1 MRFSLIIYWLLLCVM
16 GLMLILSPGTVLA
29 QEEKIDLILRL
40 IPGDYYKKVTPGE
53 ENILYLEIHNA
64 GNKPITNIRLSS
76 DEPEGWVVK
85 FKPMS
90 VDYLG
95 ASSFQTVDVS
105 IKPASN
111 AAKDEYQVNIIAEAN
126 ETRRV
131 ISTFMR
137 VETAT
142 SIWLWVGVA
151 VAALVVTG
159 FIAVYRRFGRK

>member
-1 MRFSLIIYWLLLCVM
+1 M
-16 GLMLILSPGTVLA
+16 GLMLILPPGTVLA
-29 QEEKIDLILRL
+29 QEEKIDLVLRL
-40 IPGDYYKKVTPGE
+40 TPGGYYKKVAPGE

-85 FKPMS
+85 FMPVS
-90 VDYLG
+90 IDYLG
-95 ASSFQTVDVS
+95 ASSVQTVDVS
-105 IKPASN
+105 VKPAGN

-131 ISTFMR
+131 ISTFLR

-142 SIWLWVGVA
+142 SVWLWVGVA
-151 VAALVVTG
+151 VAALVVAG
-159 FIAVYRRFGRK
+159 FIVPTPFLSSPRLFST

>member
-1 MRFSLIIYWLLLCVM
+1 MRIGGKICWLLLCVI
-16 GLMLILSPGTVLA
+16 GLMLILPPGTVLA
-29 QEEKIDLILRL
+29 QEEQIDLTLRL
-40 IPGDYYKKVTPGE
+40 ITGDYYKKVTPGE

-85 FKPMS
+85 FKPVS

-131 ISTFMR
+131 ISTFLR

-142 SIWLWVGVA
+142 PLWLWVGIA
-151 VAALVVTG
+151 VAALVVAG
-159 FIAVYRRFGRK
+159 FIIIYMRFGRQ

>member
-1 MRFSLIIYWLLLCVM
+1 MRIGGKICWLLLCVI
-16 GLMLILSPGTVLA
+16 GLMLILPPGTVLA
-29 QEEKIDLILRL
+29 QEEKIDLTLRL
-40 IPGDYYKKVTPGE
+40 IPGDYYKKVMPGE

-85 FKPMS
+85 FKPVS

-95 ASSFQTVDVS
+95 ASSLQTVDVS

-111 AAKDEYQVNIIAEAN
+111 AVKDEYQVNIIAEAN

-131 ISTFMR
+131 ISTFLR

-142 SIWLWVGVA
+142 SLWLWVGIA
-151 VAALVVTG
+151 VAALVVAG
-159 FIAVYRRFGRK
+159 FIIIYMRFGRQ

>member
-1 MRFSLIIYWLLLCVM
+1 M

-29 QEEKIDLILRL
+29 QEEKVDLSLRL

-64 GNKPITNIRLSS
+64 GNKPISNIRLSS
-76 DEPEGWVVK
+76 DEPEGWVVE
-85 FKPMS
+85 FKPIS

-95 ASSFQTVDVS
+95 GSSFQTVDVN
-105 IKPASN
+105 IKPPSN
-111 AAKDEYQVNIIAEAN
+111 TKRGEYRINLIAEAN
-126 ETRRV
+126 ETRKV
-131 ISTFMR
+131 ISTFLR

-151 VAALVVTG
+151 VAAVVIAG
-159 FIAVYRRFGRK
+159 FIIIYLRFGRQ

>member
-29 QEEKIDLILRL
+29 QEEKLDLILRL
-40 IPGDYYKKVTPGE
+40 IPGDYYKEVTPGE

-64 GNKPITNIRLSS
+64 GNKPVTNIRLSS

-95 ASSFQTVDVS
+95 ASSFQTVDVN
-105 IKPASN
+105 IKPPSN
-111 AAKDEYQVNIIAEAN
+111 ATRGEYRLNLIVEAS
-126 ETRRV
+126 ETRKV
-131 ISTFMR
+131 ISTFLR

-151 VAALVVTG
+151 IAAVVVAG
-159 FIAVYRRFGRK
+159 FIIIYLRFGRQ

>member
-40 IPGDYYKKVTPGE
+40 IPDDYYKKVTPGE
-53 ENILYLEIHNA
+53 ENILYLEIRNA

-85 FKPMS
+85 FNPVS
-90 VDYLG
+90 IDYLG
-95 ASSFQTVDVS
+95 ANSFQTVDVN
-105 IKPASN
+105 IEPASN
-111 AAKDEYQVNIIAEAN
+111 AARDEYQVSLIAEAS
-126 ETRRV
+126 ETRKV
-131 ISTFMR
+131 ISTFFR

-151 VAALVVTG
+151 VTALVVAG
-159 FIAVYRRFGRK
+159 FIIIYLRFGRQ